1 MTPATPMPETTVTR
15 ETGDF
20 AVVSA
25 AEGES
30 AGVPCAGASAPAG
43 DAGEETVVGSVV
55 MVVLF
60 MEGEAVPAVSV
71 ATAAGVAVTKGVEG
85 NVTIPVTSVV
95 VVTGT
100 VRAIA
105 ETGAMKK
112 HAARSRING
121 RASFTDNLL
130 VIGDSWIPGDMRV
143 MDPGKPV
150 MSV

>member
-1 MTPATPMPETTVTR
+1 
-15 ETGDF
+15 
-20 AVVSA
+20 
-25 AEGES
+25 
-30 AGVPCAGASAPAG
+30 
-43 DAGEETVVGSVV
+43 